1 MTPLA
6 EASAQAAS
14 PPRTLW
20 AAAPA
25 WRTLVITATLLT
37 AAAVALPL
45 ALGPVGRATPAGA
58 PAPSPAP
65 APAPAPTLAEAGPGP
80 ASAAGGAGHAGTEDT
95 PSVQACA
102 LTLPA
107 ASTEFTAGSVVGFE
121 PPAISLARI
130 KTTEREWGG
139 LIDPDYIDNPRV
151 AVRLRDGAVQVFLE
165 PKSIPVHVGD
175 RVTVQNAFRNL
186 NLPCDYVPPL
196 ITADLGPAPR
206 SP

>member
-58 PAPSPAP
+58 PAPAPAA
-65 APAPAPTLAEAGPGP
+65 APAPAPTLAE
-80 ASAAGGAGHAGTEDT
+80 
-95 PSVQACA
+95 ACA

-175 RVTVQNAFRNL
+175 RVTVQNAFCNL